1 LNSTSDASI
10 VHHCLTIRGHAGAIY
25 AMEHDGRFLYSAAA
39 DKFVTRWDLA
49 SGTQDKFAI
58 KFEDVP
64 YCLAFLRNNSLLV
77 VGTNSGK
84 LHVFDLETRTEIKCF
99 HQHKTAL
106 FNITVNKVN
115 KQFYTADADGNIS
128 VWCSETL
135 GLLLSIPLN
144 CGKIRRMVLDEK
156 EAFLYIAAQ
165 NGHILQVDTQYFN
178 LILTFDAHHDGATAI
193 YLDSQNNVLYS
204 GGKDAFLKCWDLT
217 NGKLLHSLP
226 AHNFVIYDI
235 VALSED
241 LLATV
246 SRDKSIKIWNKK
258 VLQVIE
264 KVDTFKQGHHH
275 SVNQLVSLGD
285 KKFATCSDDKTIRV
299 FSY

>member
-1 LNSTSDASI
+1 MNSTSNSSI
-10 VHHCLTIRGHAGAIY
+10 IHHCLTIRGHVGAIY
-25 AMEHDGRFLYSAAA
+25 AMEYDGQFLYSAAA
-39 DKFVTRWDLA
+39 DKFVTRWNLA

-84 LHVFDLETRTEIKCF
+84 LHVFDLETKTEIKCF
-99 HQHKTAL
+99 QQHKTAL

-115 KQFYTADADGNIS
+115 KHFYSADAEGNIS

-135 GLLLSIPLN
+135 NLLLSIPLN
-144 CGKIRRMVLDEK
+144 CGKIRRMVVCNEGVQ
-156 EAFLYIAAQ
+156 LYVTCQ
-165 NGHILQVDTQYFN
+165 NGQILVLETTYFN
-178 LILTFDAHHDGATAI
+178 ILNSFNAHENGATAI
-193 YLDSQNNVLYS
+193 CLDSQNNVLYS

-235 VALSED
+235 VALSEH

-258 VLQVIE
+258 ALQVME
-264 KVDTFKQGHHH
+264 KVDAFKQGHHH
-275 SVNQLVSLGD
+275 SVNHLVCLSD
-285 KKFATCSDDKTIRV
+285 NRIATCSDDKTIRI

>member
-1 LNSTSDASI
+1 LNSSSDASI
-10 VHHCLTIRGHAGAIY
+10 VQHCLTIRGHAGAVY
-25 AMEHDGRFLYSAAA
+25 AMEYDGRFLYSAAA
-39 DKFVTRWDLA
+39 DKFITRWDLA
-49 SGTQDKFAI
+49 TGIQDKFAI

-64 YCLAFLRNNSLLV
+64 YCLALLRDNSLLV

-84 LHVFDLETRTEIKCF
+84 LHVFDLDTRTEIKCLQ
-99 HQHKTAL
+99 QHKTAV

-115 KQFYTADADGNIS
+115 KHFYTADADGNIS

-135 GLLLSIPLN
+135 SLLLSIPLN

-156 EAFLYIAAQ
+156 KTSLYIAAQ
-165 NGHILQVDTQYFN
+165 NGDILQVDSLYFN
-178 LILTFDAHHDGATAI
+178 LIHTFDAHQDGATAI
-193 YLDSQNNVLYS
+193 CLDSRNNVLYS

-235 VALSED
+235 AALTED

-246 SRDKSIKIWNKK
+246 SRDKSIKIWKK
-258 VLQVIE
+258 RALQVME
-264 KVDTFKQGHHH
+264 KVDAFKQGHHH
-275 SVNQLVSLGD
+275 SVNQLVCLGD

>member
-1 LNSTSDASI
+1 MNSTSDASI
-10 VHHCLTIRGHAGAIY
+10 VRHCLTIRGHAGAVY
-25 AMEHDGRFLYSAAA
+25 AMEQDGRFLYSAAA

-49 SGTQDKFAI
+49 SGAQDNFAI

-64 YCLAFLRNNSLLV
+64 YCLTFLRDNSLLV

-115 KQFYTADADGNIS
+115 KHFYTADADGNIS

-144 CGKIRRMVLDEK
+144 CGKVRRMILDEK
-156 EAFLYIAAQ
+156 EAILYIAAQ
-165 NGHILQVDTQYFN
+165 NGYILKVDTLYFN
-178 LILTFDAHHDGATAI
+178 LIQTIDAHHDGATAI
-193 YLDSQNNVLYS
+193 CLDSQNNVLYS
-204 GGKDAFLKCWDLT
+204 GGKDAILKCWDLT

-258 VLQVIE
+258 ALQVME
-264 KVDTFKQGHHH
+264 KVDAFKQGHHH
-275 SVNQLVSLGD
+275 SVNQLVYLGD
-285 KKFATCSDDKTIRV
+285 QKFATCSDDKTIRV